1 MENIAILKQLETTL
15 DTYLIA
21 KAPALPADIKSLIV
35 KILPYFVAFGVIVSV
50 VGLAA
55 MLNIFRVGL
64 PYYAGMMGYGNI
76 GVYYYLSIGYSVLAM
91 IIEFLALPGLFKPS
105 RKGWHWLFI
114 VSILGLVYGALTLN
128 IFSIIMTFILGLYP
142 LFQIKS
148 YYK

>member
-15 DTYLIA
+15 DTYLIT

-35 KILPYFVAFGVIVSV
+35 KILPYLVALGVIMSV
-50 VGLAA
+50 VGLVA
-55 MLNIFRVGL
+55 MLNIFSFGL
-64 PYYAGMMGYGNI
+64 PYYAGMMGYSNL
-76 GVYYYLSIGYSVLAM
+76 GVFYYLSIGYSVIAM

-105 RKGWHWLFI
+105 RVGWNWLFI
-114 VSILGLVYGALTLN
+114 ASILGLIYGVVTLN